1 MRTALLLALA
11 ACATPDDADG
21 PADTEPA
28 DTEPADTD
36 VPTVDTADPCAL
48 RTWETVGA
56 PFVTTWCAPC
66 HAPDLALA
74 ERSGAPPEVDLATEA
89 DVVRWLDRV
98 RARATGD
105 APTMPPA
112 GGPEADTVAA
122 FAAWLVCLE

>member
-1 MRTALLLALA
+1 MRSPLLLALV
-11 ACATPDDADG
+11 ACAPAPADAPDDTD
-21 PADTEPA
+21 
-28 DTEPADTD
+28 DTD
-36 VPTVDTADPCAL
+36 VGAETDAPAADSADPCAL

-66 HAPDLALA
+66 HAPDLAVA
-74 ERSGAPPEVDLATEA
+74 ERGGAPPEVDLATEA

-112 GGPEADTVAA
+112 GGPDAETGAA
-122 FAAWLVCLE
+122 FAAWLTCLE